1 MKRQI
6 ILALAFVALLAG
18 GYALFK
24 SMPGSPQ
31 DAVEAA
37 QTELTPAPMAA
48 DSVVDVAVDTSA
60 VEEMSLGNP
69 DAKVTVI
76 EYASFTCPHCAN
88 FHEQT
93 FKQLKTNYIDTGMI
107 NFIYR
112 EVYFDRYGLW
122 AGMVA
127 RCGGNLRYF
136 GLADL
141 IYKNQKEWLGGGDP
155 VSISEGL
162 QRLGRTAGLS
172 DAQLDVCLNDGEKAQ
187 AMMTVFETNSAAD
200 DITGTPSFI
209 VNGTKYPNMS
219 YANFAALIDE
229 KLAE

>member
-1 MKRQI
+1 MKRTI
-6 ILALAFVALLAG
+6 ILVAAVIALLGG
-18 GYALFK
+18 GYALY
-24 SMPGSPQ
+24 SS
-31 DAVEAA
+31 
-37 QTELTPAPMAA
+37 QTGGEMAA
-48 DSVVDVAVDTSA
+48 TETGTTEMATPSEDSESTIDTSA
-60 VEEMSLGNP
+60 IQEMSLGNP

-88 FHEQT
+88 FHANT
-93 FKQLKTNYIDTGMI
+93 FKPLKTNYIDTGKI

-127 RCGGNLRYF
+127 RCGGDLRYF

-162 QRLGRTAGLS
+162 QKLGRTAGLS
-172 DAQLDVCLNDGEKAQ
+172 NEQLDVCLNDGEKAQ
-187 AMMTVFETNSAAD
+187 AMMALFEKNSAAD

-209 VNGTKYPNMS
+209 INGKKYSNMS
-219 YANFAALIDE
+219 YLDFAAVIEE